1 MASTLTAPASAGRRL
16 GTLAVRCVYSAAGR
30 VVRDWSGNLRSNE
43 RKVEKTSGDPATDNE
58 RRYGMTRKGRRF
70 NPGLRFV
77 PAVMRVRSGD
87 LEGERQWHGHF
98 ILADLGRVRPEHVT
112 RHFY

>member
-1 MASTLTAPASAGRRL
+1 
-16 GTLAVRCVYSAAGR
+16 
-30 VVRDWSGNLRSNE
+30 
-43 RKVEKTSGDPATDNE
+43 
-58 RRYGMTRKGRRF
+58 MTRKGRRF
-70 NPGLRFV
+70 NSGLRFV

>member
-1 MASTLTAPASAGRRL
+1 MKEKL
-16 GTLAVRCVYSAAGR
+16 
-30 VVRDWSGNLRSNE
+30 
-43 RKVEKTSGDPATDNE
+43 KKTSGDPVTDNE
-58 RRYGMTRKGRRF
+58 RRYGMTRKGRRSDS
-70 NPGLRFV
+70 GLRFV